1 MDKNLLDK
9 PVIHRT
15 VIYMTEQNM
24 ATFKAEVERKE
35 GMASEAKMGEFSQI
49 IDEPKHLGGT
59 DKGPN
64 PLVLLL
70 SSLGGCL
77 NIAGNVVAKEMG
89 LELEDLI
96 IKIEG
101 DLDPR
106 GFQGKADVPSGF
118 QEIRVKIE
126 NIGGIP
132 EKKMDEFIEEI
143 KDRCPVEDTLERSL
157 EIEIER

>member
-1 MDKNLLDK
+1 MAEAK
-9 PVIHRT
+9 
-15 VIYMTEQNM
+15 M
-24 ATFKAEVERKE
+24 ATFEAEVERKE

-77 NIAGNVVAKEMG
+77 NIAGTVVAKEMD
-89 LELEDLI
+89 LELEDFV

-118 QEIRVKIE
+118 QEIRVKID
-126 NIGGIP
+126 NIEGIP
-132 EKKMDEFIEEI
+132 EEKIDEFIEGI
-143 KDRCPVEDTLERSL
+143 KNRCPVEDTLERSL
-157 EIEIER
+157 EIKVER

>member
-9 PVIHRT
+9 LVIHRT
-15 VIYMTEQNM
+15 VRYMTEQNM
-24 ATFKAEVERKE
+24 ATFEVEVERNE
-35 GMASEAKMGEFSQI
+35 GMASEAKMGDFSQI

-89 LELEDLI
+89 LELEDFI

-101 DLDPR
+101 NLDPR

-118 QEIRVKIE
+118 QEIRVKIDE
-126 NIGGIP
+126 IEGVP
-132 EKKMDEFIEEI
+132 EEKMDEFIEEI
-143 KDRCPVEDTLERSL
+143 KNRCPVEDTLERSL
-157 EIEIER
+157 EIEVER